1 MSSMVREKQ
10 SDIIPLSRLDVGL
23 ICNKALSVR
32 FMTQLKSDLD
42 AGKDVFPSIF
52 GLDHVKRRL
61 VEILMTGH
69 GVLLKGDFGVG
80 KTHLSNAIFTI
91 LRDYYQHNRVFT
103 NKGCPVRENTIH
115 LYNYLNNNDVIAYDN
130 ICPVCRHKYI
140 EEFTDM
146 DSIMTER
153 VYLSE
158 GSGFARVQGNEDIEP
173 ERILG
178 MYHLHRYAEI
188 GDPFD
193 PRVLEPGKIAQS
205 SGGVLFV
212 DELGLLNKEAQ
223 YALIQGL
230 QEKQFTPA
238 NSRMTFPVDFL
249 FVATTNNINEYQ
261 IHTAINN
268 RLVGLRVDR
277 VGLDDEVRIVKKEL
291 EGKGFNVD
299 FPELFLEFLVDTIQL
314 LSDSTVYLGPRSSI
328 RASQIAAAS
337 AVLEGRSVVSYCDV
351 KEGLH
356 TEITGQ
362 ADEETFSTCTEMLA
376 KDFPSIRDFLLN
388 RLPSI
393 ENVAAYFDLFDD
405 FDSALENVDSEVISP
420 LEEMLPE
427 GERKRSI
434 VISYLDAYVRTC
446 P

>member
-1 MSSMVREKQ
+1 MIKEKQ
-10 SDIIPLSRLDVGL
+10 NDVIPLNRLDVGH
-23 ICNKALSVR
+23 ICNKSLSVR
-32 FMTQLKSDLD
+32 FMTQLKKDLD

-61 VEILMTGH
+61 VEILMTGN

-91 LRDYYQHNRVFT
+91 LRDYYLQNQVFT
-103 NKGCPVRENTIH
+103 NVGCPVRENS
-115 LYNYLNNNDVIAYDN
+115 LYLHNYLTGRDVTAYDN
-130 ICPVCRHKYI
+130 VCPVCRHKYI
-140 EEFTDM
+140 EEFSGLDNVM
-146 DSIMTER
+146 AER
-153 VYLSE
+153 VYLTE
-158 GSGFARVQGNEDIEP
+158 GSGFARIQGNEDVEP

-178 MYHLHRYAEI
+178 MYHLVRYAEI

-205 SGGVLFV
+205 SGGILFV

-230 QEKQFTPA
+230 QEKQFTPT

-277 VGLDDEVRIVKKEL
+277 VGHDDEIRVVKKEL
-291 EGKGFNVD
+291 EGKGLNTE
-299 FPELFLEFLVDTIQL
+299 FPELFLDFLVDTIRL
-314 LSDSTVYLGPRSSI
+314 LSDATVYLGPRSSI

-337 AVLEGRSVVSYCDV
+337 ATLEGRNIVSYCDV
-351 KEGLH
+351 KEGLY
-356 TEITGQ
+356 TEVSGQ
-362 ADEETFSTCTEMLA
+362 ASDETFSDCMEMLA
-376 KDFPSIRDFLLN
+376 KDFPSIRDFLQS
-388 RLPSI
+388 RLPVI

-405 FDSALENVDSEVISP
+405 FDSAVQNVDHEVLAP
-420 LEEMLPE
+420 LIEMLPE
-427 GERKRSI
+427 GERSRS
-434 VISYLDAYVRTC
+434 VAISYLDAYIRTC